1 MKHIL
6 IMVIGCVLALLLIF
20 LLPAMNLGSGWMLAV
35 AFGALIFLHLMH
47 FRMYRANQKEEENH
61 EHQN

>member
-6 IMVIGCVLALLLIF
+6 IMVVGCVLALLLIF
-20 LLPAMNLGSGWMLAV
+20 LLPAMRLGSGWMLGV
-35 AFGALIFLHLMH
+35 AFGTLMFLHLMH
-47 FRMYRANQKEEENH
+47 FRQYRANQKEEENC